1 MSLGESQGGL
11 PPDAA
16 TEDEDW
22 ILEDSARAIER
33 FHDPQ
38 RFAMTRVALAPC
50 SPFSVTPDLMRES
63 ARLARHHGVMLHT
76 HLAETHDEDQ
86 FCLQAFGKRPL
97 EYAESLEWLGS
108 DVWFAHGVHFSR
120 EDAHTLGRCGC
131 GVAHCPSSNMRL
143 ASGIAPVRGLLE
155 AGVKVGLGVDGS
167 ASNDGNHLLN
177 EARQAMLIS
186 RLASPD
192 AHLRAL
198 DALWIAT
205 RGGASTLGRDD
216 IGQVAPGFAADLIAV
231 NMNRLEYA
239 GAQHDPLAALVFC
252 APRGVDFSMVGGRVV
267 VQHGQLTT
275 LELPGVIERH
285 NRISRA
291 MIEG

>member
-1 MSLGESQGGL
+1 
-11 PPDAA
+11 
-16 TEDEDW
+16 
-22 ILEDSARAIER
+22 
-33 FHDPQ
+33 
-38 RFAMTRVALAPC
+38 
-50 SPFSVTPDLMRES
+50 
-63 ARLARHHGVMLHT
+63 
-76 HLAETHDEDQ
+76 
-86 FCLQAFGKRPL
+86 
-97 EYAESLEWLGS
+97 
-108 DVWFAHGVHFSR
+108 
-120 EDAHTLGRCGC
+120 
-131 GVAHCPSSNMRL
+131 MRL
-143 ASGIAPVRGLLE
+143 ASGIAPVRRLLE
-155 AGVKVGLGVDGS
+155 VGVKVGLGVDGS

>member
-1 MSLGESQGGL
+1 
-11 PPDAA
+11 
-16 TEDEDW
+16 
-22 ILEDSARAIER
+22 
-33 FHDPQ
+33 
-38 RFAMTRVALAPC
+38 
-50 SPFSVTPDLMRES
+50 
-63 ARLARHHGVMLHT
+63 
-76 HLAETHDEDQ
+76 
-86 FCLQAFGKRPL
+86 
-97 EYAESLEWLGS
+97 
-108 DVWFAHGVHFSR
+108 
-120 EDAHTLGRCGC
+120 
-131 GVAHCPSSNMRL
+131 
-143 ASGIAPVRGLLE
+143 
-155 AGVKVGLGVDGS
+155 
-167 ASNDGNHLLN
+167 
-177 EARQAMLIS
+177 MLIS

-267 VQHGQLTT
+267 VQCGQLIT